1 VLSSSRSR
9 VPAIL
14 CAIVLAGAVLYSFKI
29 SSKMADFDVFWRA
42 GERAAAGEPLYR
54 AEDGHYQF
62 KYLPAFAMLVSPL
75 TLLTPS
81 HARAVWFTLSLSS
94 LIALIAMSLRLW
106 PERRRVAWLLVAV
119 TIVVLGKFYAH
130 ELLLGQANAMF
141 GAIIVA
147 ALLAIARGREGLAGA
162 LVALGVVLK
171 PYALLL
177 IPWLVLRRRWPSIAA
192 CVAGLA
198 VALGLPLL
206 RYFAGDTVALHK
218 QWWGTVRDTT
228 APNLTS
234 ADNVSW
240 LAMYTKWSGGDA
252 AWAFGLWMVTGVAV
266 VALLAWMWKART
278 RVPSPEPLEGAVLL
292 LLVPLVSP
300 QGWDYVLLLA
310 TPCVVCLVSFA
321 GRLVPAMRIA
331 TYMAMAVMGLTLYD
345 LMGRDAYRAFMMAS
359 GVTLCTFV
367 LLAAAAEL
375 RLRHVA

>member
-1 VLSSSRSR
+1 MSSSSRSR
-9 VPAIL
+9 LLAIL
-14 CAIVLAGAVLYSFKI
+14 CAIVVAGVALYAFKI
-29 SSKMADFDVFWRA
+29 SSKMVDFDVFWRA
-42 GERAAAGEPLYR
+42 GARAAAGEPLYR
-54 AEDGHYQF
+54 PEDGHYQF
-62 KYLPAFAMLVSPL
+62 KYLPAFAILVSPL

-81 HARAVWFTLSLSS
+81 LARVVWFTLSLSS
-94 LIALIAMSLRLW
+94 LVALLAMSLRLW
-106 PERRRVAWLLVAV
+106 PERRRAAWLLAAV
-119 TIVVLGKFYAH
+119 TIAALGKFYAH

-141 GAIIVA
+141 GAVVVA

-177 IPWLVLRRRWPSIAA
+177 IPWLALRRRWPSIAA

-206 RYFAGDTVALHK
+206 RYSAAATIALHR

-240 LAMYTKWSGGDA
+240 LAMYTKWFGDDTP
-252 AWAFGLWMVTGVAV
+252 WAFGLWVGTGVAV
-266 VALLAWMWKART
+266 VALLAWMWKARP
-278 RVPSPEPLEGAVLL
+278 RIKLPEPLEGAVLL

-321 GRLVPAMRIA
+321 DRLAMPMRVA
-331 TYMAMAVMGLTLYD
+331 TYVAMAVMGLTLYD
-345 LMGRDAYRAFMMAS
+345 VMGRDAYRAFMMAS

-367 LLAAAAEL
+367 LIAAAASL
-375 RLRHVA
+375 RLRQAA